1 MILMRCLGKH
11 SKHLLIFPIQW
22 LRCHIKTSLHRNQ
35 NLLYSRSS
43 LKSTLFFSGTRR
55 SKIKTSTNQAFTSWT
70 NGDKTWGVMPSQEQM
85 RNNWWMENRRSHKWC
100 LHQKLLSAAKQRNWC
115 ANTTWINSRFTA
127 SSGTRWVEFLLTI
140 SRLVLVISQMGSGR
154 NQV

>member
-22 LRCHIKTSLHRNQ
+22 LRCHIKTSLHRNE

-43 LKSTLFFSGTRR
+43 LKSTLSFFWHTQ
-55 SKIKTSTNQAFTSWT
+55 IKTATNQAFTSWT

-85 RNNWWMENRRSHKWC
+85 RNNWWMKNRRSHKWC
-100 LHQKLLSAAKQRNWC
+100 LHQKLLYSGEIKELVCKYNLDKQPIYSLKWYKVS
-115 ANTTWINSRFTA
+115 WISINYLQA
-127 SSGTRWVEFLLTI
+127 STC
-140 SRLVLVISQMGSGR
+140 
-154 NQV
+154 NQPDGIWA